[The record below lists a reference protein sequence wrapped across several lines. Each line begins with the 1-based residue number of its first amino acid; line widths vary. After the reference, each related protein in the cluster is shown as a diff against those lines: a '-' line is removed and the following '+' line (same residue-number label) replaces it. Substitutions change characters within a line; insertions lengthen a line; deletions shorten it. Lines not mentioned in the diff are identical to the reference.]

1 MAVERGHGHDRGG
14 DGGWKGKSKKGKGEG
29 ALLLAVFG
37 GVEGG
42 ESAWERE
49 ALPPHL
55 GRTRAVAQRW
65 GRRQSGRGRLR
76 GAGGPGR
83 TATEGGRPPRGSAR
97 AEQGRGGIQRRRQE
111 SVPVSET
118 GRGRARERERESSA
132 RGWLTRTR
140 VRRTCGAREGKAE
153 RENEPGRER
162 EMGRGKKTGPQK
174 GRGRR

>member
-1 MAVERGHGHDRGG
+1 MVDGREKAKRGRG
-14 DGGWKGKSKKGKGEG
+14 KG

-37 GVEGG
+37 RAEGG

-65 GRRQSGRGRLR
+65 VRRQSGRGRLR

-111 SVPVSET
+111 SVPEHRV
-118 GRGRARERERESSA
+118 ESRNWFKEDSDILESRQVFGEDSKEA
-132 RGWLTRTR
+132 IEF
-140 VRRTCGAREGKAE
+140 RRLELE
-153 RENEPGRER
+153 LES
-162 EMGRGKKTGPQK
+162 
-174 GRGRR
+174 